1 MNRPPRIDGSE
12 ERHADQ
18 SAPRTRPP
26 QRGVRRPYV
35 KPRVEQA
42 GSVFSRTR
50 ALGSGTKDLINGSA
64 LL

>member
-1 MNRPPRIDGSE
+1 MNRPPRIDGSD

-35 KPRVEQA
+35 KPRVEEA
-42 GSVFSRTR
+42 GSVFSRTK
-50 ALGSGTKDLINGSA
+50 ALAGAGKDILSGSG